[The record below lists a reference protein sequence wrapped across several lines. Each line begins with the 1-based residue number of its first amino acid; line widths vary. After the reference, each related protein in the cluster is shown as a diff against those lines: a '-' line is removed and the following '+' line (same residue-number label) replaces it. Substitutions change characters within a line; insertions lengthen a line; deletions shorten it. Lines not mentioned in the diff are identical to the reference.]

1 MAYKN
6 PEDQKEAQKRHY
18 KKFRKKIIAR
28 SKEGNKKR
36 IKRNKDYILAVK
48 KEKSCVDCGESNPIV
63 LDFDH
68 VRGKKVGNVS
78 DLARQAYGMKTL
90 KTEIEKCEVRCSNCH
105 RIVTYNRRENEK
117 RDSDRAE

>member
-6 PEDQKEAQKRHY
+6 PEDQKKAQKRHY
-18 KKFRKKIIAR
+18 QKHKQKIIAR

-36 IKRNKDYILAVK
+36 IKRNKEYILAVK
-48 KEKSCVDCGESNPIV
+48 SKSGCIDCGEKNHIV

-68 VRGKKVGNVS
+68 VRGEKFGNVS

-105 RIVTYNRRENEK
+105 RIVTYNRRNEK
-117 RDSDRAE
+117 RDSDRTE